1 MPIAESNQAAV
12 LTFDAAVNRALARR
26 RADTPLP
33 PRPCSEA
40 EATPSA
46 TTPAAAPAAQP
57 EAVELAE

>member
-33 PRPCSEA
+33 PRPCA
-40 EATPSA
+40 EADATPPSTA
-46 TTPAAAPAAQP
+46 PAAAPVAQSD
-57 EAVELAE
+57 AVELAG